1 MKHFI
6 IILSFLA
13 VFFSTNAQNSDL
25 LSAFEKSYLHEKNQ
39 DYAKAIASLTS
50 IYNKNQTNFETNLR
64 LGWLHYLLGNL
75 KESNSYYAKAI
86 ELKPMALEAIYGN
99 ILPLLAQ
106 GKYSNVEALANKAIS
121 IAPNDSRAEYYMGV
135 ASYYQK
141 DYLKSERFLEK
152 AINQY
157 PFDLD
162 LNLMLGWTKFAL
174 GKKNEAKALFQV
186 AQRHSPNS
194 AAVKTAIDLINK

>member
-13 VFFSTNAQNSDL
+13 VVFSANAQNSDL

-39 DYAKAIASLTS
+39 DYAKAVASLTS
-50 IYNKNQTNFETNLR
+50 VYSKNQTNFETNLR
-64 LGWLHYLLGNL
+64 LGWLLYLSGNL
-75 KESNSYYAKAI
+75 KESNTYYAKAI

-106 GKYSNVEALANKAIS
+106 GKYSNVEALATKAIS
-121 IAPNDSRAEYYMGV
+121 IAPNDSRAEYYIGV

>member
-6 IILSFLA
+6 ITLSFLA
-13 VFFSTNAQNSDL
+13 TIFSANAQNAEL
-25 LSAFEKSYLHEKNQ
+25 LSAFEKSYLYEKNQ
-39 DYAKAIASLTS
+39 EYTKAVGSLAVV
-50 IYNKNQTNFETNLR
+50 YNKYQTNFETNLR
-64 LGWLHYLLGNL
+64 LGWLYYLSGNL
-75 KESNSYYAKAI
+75 KESNIYYAKAI

-106 GKYSNVEALANKAIS
+106 GKYSNIEVLANKAIS
-121 IAPNDSRAEYYMGV
+121 IAPNDSRAEYYIGLV
-135 ASYYQK
+135 SYYQK

-152 AINQY
+152 SINQY

-162 LNLMLGWTKFAL
+162 LNLMLGWAKFAL

>member
-6 IILSFLA
+6 ITFSFLA
-13 VFFSTNAQNSDL
+13 TIFSANAQNGEL
-25 LSAFEKSYLHEKNQ
+25 LSAFEKSYLYEKNQ
-39 DYAKAIASLTS
+39 EYTKAVASIS
-50 IYNKNQTNFETNLR
+50 GVYNKYQTNFETNLR
-64 LGWLHYLLGNL
+64 LGWLHYLSGNL
-75 KESNSYYAKAI
+75 KESNNYYAKAI

-99 ILPLLAQ
+99 MLPLLAQ
-106 GKYSNVEALANKAIS
+106 GKYNEIVNLANKAIS
-121 IAPNDSRAEYYMGV
+121 IAPNDSRAEYYIGV

-162 LNLMLGWTKFAL
+162 LNLMLGWAKFAL
-174 GKKNEAKALFQV
+174 GKKNEAKALFHV

>member
-6 IILSFLA
+6 ITFSFLA
-13 VFFSTNAQNSDL
+13 TIFSANAQNGEL
-25 LSAFEKSYLHEKNQ
+25 LSAFEKSYLYEKNQ
-39 DYAKAIASLTS
+39 EYTKAVASIAGV
-50 IYNKNQTNFETNLR
+50 YNKYQTNFETNLR
-64 LGWLHYLLGNL
+64 LGWLHYLSGNL
-75 KESNSYYAKAI
+75 KESNNYYAKAI

-106 GKYSNVEALANKAIS
+106 GKYNEIVNLANKAIS
-121 IAPNDSRAEYYMGV
+121 IAPNDSRAEYYIGV

-162 LNLMLGWTKFAL
+162 LNLMLGWAKFAL

>member
-13 VFFSTNAQNSDL
+13 VVFSANAQNSNL

-39 DYAKAIASLTS
+39 DYAKAVASLTS
-50 IYNKNQTNFETNLR
+50 VYNKNQTNFETNLR
-64 LGWLHYLLGNL
+64 LGWLHYLSGNL
-75 KESNSYYAKAI
+75 KESNTYYAKAI

-121 IAPNDSRAEYYMGV
+121 IAPNDSRAEYYIGV

-162 LNLMLGWTKFAL
+162 LNLMLGWAKFAL

>member
-6 IILSFLA
+6 ITLIFLA
-13 VFFSTNAQNSDL
+13 TIFSVNAQNGEL
-25 LSAFEKSYLHEKNQ
+25 LNAFEKSYLYEKNQ
-39 DYAKAIASLTS
+39 EYTKAVASLAVV
-50 IYNKNQTNFETNLR
+50 YNKYQTNFETNLR
-64 LGWLHYLLGNL
+64 LGWLHYLSGNL
-75 KESNSYYAKAI
+75 KESNIYYAKAI
-86 ELKPMALEAIYGN
+86 ELKPMALEAIFGN

-106 GKYSNVEALANKAIS
+106 GKYGNIEVLANKAIS
-121 IAPNDSRAEYYMGV
+121 IAPNDSRAEYYIGLV
-135 ASYYQK
+135 SYYQK
-141 DYLKSERFLEK
+141 DYLKSERFFEK

-162 LNLMLGWTKFAL
+162 LNLMLGWSKFAL